1 MDICSAWAVAGW
13 LCIERA
19 LGGRRES
26 YIKGQYMAELYERRD
41 NMGVEEKL
49 KSMGLS
55 LPEPVEPVANYV
67 TAVVDGPVV
76 YTSGTSCM
84 EKGRLK
90 YQGKVGADLTLEE
103 GYEAAKITMLNL
115 LSTVKSYS
123 GSLDRIERVIKVLGF
138 VNSAP
143 DFHRQP
149 EVINGAS
156 DLLVELLGDRGRHA
170 RSAIGTCNLPMN
182 IPVEIE
188 MIVKIKVDEG

>member
-1 MDICSAWAVAGW
+1 
-13 LCIERA
+13 
-19 LGGRRES
+19 
-26 YIKGQYMAELYERRD
+26 MAELYERRD

-55 LPEPVEPVANYV
+55 LPEPIEPIANYV
-67 TAVVDGPVV
+67 TAVVDGPLL

-90 YQGKVGADLTLEE
+90 YQGRVGADLTLEE

-123 GSLDRIERVIKVLGF
+123 GSLDRIERVIKILGF

>member
-1 MDICSAWAVAGW
+1 
-13 LCIERA
+13 
-19 LGGRRES
+19 
-26 YIKGQYMAELYERRD
+26 
-41 NMGVEEKL
+41 
-49 KSMGLS
+49 
-55 LPEPVEPVANYV
+55 
-67 TAVVDGPVV
+67 
-76 YTSGTSCM
+76 
-84 EKGRLK
+84 
-90 YQGKVGADLTLEE
+90 
-103 GYEAAKITMLNL
+103 MLNL